1 MPHLT
6 QKYTAALLLSSC
18 IVSTSIPVL
27 ANDTLRWSGTVYDFG
42 VINEDDG
49 MVAHR
54 FVFENTSAEP
64 VSIISA
70 GARCNCTS
78 TLYDTRA
85 IAAGDTASVI
95 VRFNP
100 TMRPGAFNQ
109 RVAVRMTTSSTP
121 YYLFVKG
128 EVNPSLKRLSKEF
141 PYGKSALRFATDAI
155 TITQPTG
162 IYTFSIPAVN
172 IGNDILTPYLGTLPT
187 GVKATVT
194 PQQVPTSA
202 RVSIVLECDINA
214 LRQCGVNERA
224 ITIYDSTKEPR
235 IATVLPIILTNN

>member
-1 MPHLT
+1 MPHFPK
-6 QKYTAALLLSSC
+6 KYTVALLLSSC
-18 IVSTSIPVL
+18 TVSTSIQAL
-27 ANDTLRWSGTVYDFG
+27 ADDTLRWSGTVYDFG

-54 FVFENTSAEP
+54 FVFENTSAESI
-64 VSIISA
+64 SIISA

-100 TMRPGAFNQ
+100 TMRPGAFSQ
-109 RVAVRMTTSSTP
+109 RVTVRTTISSTP

-128 EVNPSLKRLSKEF
+128 EVNPSQKRLSREF
-141 PYGKSALRFATDAI
+141 PYGESALRFATDAI

-162 IYTFSIPAVN
+162 ICTFSIPAVN
-172 IGNDILTPYLGTLPT
+172 IGNGVLTPCLGTLPT

-194 PQQVPTSA
+194 PQQVPKSA
-202 RVSIVLECDINA
+202 RMSIVIECDINA
-214 LRQCGVNERA
+214 LRQCKVNERA
-224 ITIYDSTKEPR
+224 ITIYDSDKEPR
-235 IATVLPIILTNN
+235 IAAVLPIVLTNN